1 MTENQDIL
9 FHWRLRKSYL
19 TSIVSISLVLFL
31 LGSIGFLI
39 LNAGQLSDYVR
50 ENIGFAVILKDKI
63 KEPEIL
69 RLQKMLDAAPYVKST
84 KYITKEQAAK
94 ELKEDLG
101 EDFVEFLGYNPLLSS
116 IDVQL
121 NADYANIDS
130 IAHIES
136 LLIEYP
142 QVKEVFYQRLLIQKV
157 NENVRKISLIL
168 LVFGGMLLLISVALI
183 NNTIRLAIYS
193 KRFIINTMKLV
204 GATENFIRRPFL
216 ITASLHGFI
225 GGIIANLLL
234 MGLIHIVNREIEDVV
249 GISYIGLLFLFVI
262 VVGIVINA
270 ISTFFAVNKYL
281 RVNIDQLYI

>member
-1 MTENQDIL
+1 MNKNEDIL
-9 FHWRLRKSYL
+9 FNWRLRKSYI

-31 LGSIGFLI
+31 LGSIGFLV

-50 ENIGFAVILKDKI
+50 ENIGFAVILNEDL

-69 RLQKMLDAAPYVKST
+69 RLQKKLDAATYVKST
-84 KYITKEQAAK
+84 RYITKEEAAE
-94 ELKEDLG
+94 ELKKDLG

-121 NADYANIDS
+121 KADYANIDS
-130 IAHIES
+130 ISNIEEE
-136 LLIEYP
+136 LIEYP

-157 NENVRKISLIL
+157 NENVRRISLIL

-193 KRFIINTMKLV
+193 KRFIINTMKLI

-216 ITASLHGFI
+216 ITAALHGLI

-234 MGLIHIVNREIEDVV
+234 MGLIHVVNREIEDVV
-249 GISYIGLLFLFVI
+249 GISYIGLLFLFVVLI
-262 VVGIVINA
+262 GIAINTV
-270 ISTFFAVNKYL
+270 STYFAVNKYL
-281 RVNIDQLYI
+281 RINIDKLYI